1 MTFVRIGQFKALPG
15 TTDALRQI
23 YETQAIPAIRQ
34 ASGNISALLLQQH
47 QSPEP
52 FMAIT
57 IWNTQDDA
65 EAYDKSGQAL
75 EMVNKIR
82 FAFAGPPT
90 LGTYEAFGIGE
101 HRVQ

>member
-1 MTFVRIGQFKALPG
+1 VAV
-15 TTDALRQI
+15 
-23 YETQAIPAIRQ
+23 PAIFFF
-34 ASGNISALLLQQH
+34 GFTVNVDLNILAGKTLQRFRLNGTLLFLQQREA
-47 QSPEP
+47 PDA

-57 IWNTQDDA
+57 VWNTEGDA

-90 LGTYEAFGIGE
+90 LCTYDAFGI
-101 HRVQ
+101 R